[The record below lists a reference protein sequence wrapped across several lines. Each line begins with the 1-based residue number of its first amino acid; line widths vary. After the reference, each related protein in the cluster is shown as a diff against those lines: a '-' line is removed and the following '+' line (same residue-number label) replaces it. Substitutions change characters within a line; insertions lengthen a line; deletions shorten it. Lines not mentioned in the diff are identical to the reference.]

1 MKCIVLD
8 NVYIPG
14 VGQGPI
20 LKPFDANGRGIRTAV
35 KNASKNYIFFPDNQ
49 IDRYVKKEV
58 VEATEIV
65 ETITKPNINQG
76 IVEVNNEEM
85 MNIILGSKKAVEEEV
100 IEDVEEAVEEVI
112 ENVEEVEE
120 VVEETIEEVE
130 EVVIQEVEYKEEDL
144 EELTVSELKEI
155 LKAKDIKFLY
165 KDTKQILID
174 KILNR

>member
-85 MNIILGSKKAVEEEV
+85 MNIILGSKKAVEEV
-100 IEDVEEAVEEVI
+100 
-112 ENVEEVEE
+112 VEEVEE
-120 VVEETIEEVE
+120 VVEEVEETIEEVE

-144 EELTVSELKEI
+144 EELTVNELKEI

>member
-58 VEATEIV
+58 VEATEII

-85 MNIILGSKKAVEEEV
+85 MNIILGSKKAVEEV
-100 IEDVEEAVEEVI
+100 
-112 ENVEEVEE
+112 VEEVEE
-120 VVEETIEEVE
+120 VVEEVEETIEEVVEEVEETMEEVE

>member
-85 MNIILGSKKAVEEEV
+85 MNIILGSKKAVEEV
-100 IEDVEEAVEEVI
+100 VEEV
-112 ENVEEVEE
+112 EGAVEEVEE
-120 VVEETIEEVE
+120 VVEEVEETIEEVE